1 MVDNAKDGGLDKAP
15 GIKTKDPTTKETY
28 ILDQIAEDIGSITA
42 YATEEYTL
50 VYAKPAGVD
59 IKNTGVVVESTGV
72 GINTPWV
79 QSAAQKE
86 KLSNRV
92 KLMNIA

>member
-1 MVDNAKDGGLDKAP
+1 MVDNYKYWVLDKAQ
-15 GIKTKDPTTKETY
+15 GIKTKDPTTKDTY
-28 ILDQIAEDIGSITA
+28 ILDDVAEYIGSITA

-72 GINTPWV
+72 GINTP
-79 QSAAQKE
+79 
-86 KLSNRV
+86 
-92 KLMNIA
+92 